1 MVDLDMDAA
10 VTDLKERTL
19 SELSGEMAR
28 LVYLA
33 STRDYNTGEYFHE
46 GLAAQF
52 SGPLASRALALCH
65 QEIFSQLALASL
77 QELISHLRAYVA
89 STRAQEEDVFRFWEK
104 VEPYR
109 VTVPADADSL
119 AVKLFLSNVKI
130 ALAILAS
137 GRRSRSQ
144 QSA

>member
-19 SELSGEMAR
+19 SNLPGEMAR

-33 STRDYNTGEYFHE
+33 STRDYNTGQYFHE
-46 GLAAQF
+46 GLAAEF
-52 SGPLASRALALCH
+52 SGLLASRALALCH
-65 QEIFSQLALASL
+65 QETFSRLALASL
-77 QELISHLRAYVA
+77 QELVYHLSTYVA
-89 STRAQEEDVFRFWEK
+89 STGAQEEDVFRFWGK

>member
-1 MVDLDMDAA
+1 MVDRDIDAA
-10 VTDLKERTL
+10 VADLKERTL
-19 SELSGEMAR
+19 SDLPGEMAR

-33 STRDYNTGEYFHE
+33 STRDYNTGQYFHD
-46 GLAAQF
+46 GLAAEF
-52 SGPLASRALALCH
+52 SGLLASQALARCH
-65 QEIFSQLALASL
+65 QETFSRLALASL
-77 QELISHLRAYVA
+77 PELVSHLSTYVA
-89 STRAQEEDVFRFWEK
+89 STRAQEEDVFRFWAK

-109 VTVPADADSL
+109 VTVPADTDSL
-119 AVKLFLSNVKI
+119 TVKLFVSNVKI